1 MSKAWNIET
10 IVHENAEKG
19 FENHSSRGWRRPMR
33 RWNGWGDESI
43 YYPLTENALGFL
55 REKIGEA
62 TPLPDATLH
71 EVVGRIPPSRLPEHP
86 SMTKSTEVR
95 VRHARGQS
103 LPDWLA
109 LRSGNL
115 GIVPDGVAYPT
126 ISTELRSLL
135 TFAKDASANIIPY
148 GGGTSV
154 VGHITP
160 EKGDKPVLTI
170 DMSRMNRLLS
180 LDEESHLATFGAGTA
195 GPDVEAQLRARG
207 YTLGHFPQSF
217 EFSTLGG
224 WVATRSS
231 GQQSLRYGR
240 IEQLFAG
247 GLLETPIGR
256 FEVPGFPASAAGPD
270 LREIVLGSEGRLGIL
285 TEIKVRVT
293 PVPER
298 ERFYAVFF
306 PDWHMA
312 TDAVRALVQARIPL
326 SMVRLGN
333 AVETE
338 TQLAL
343 GDGKRLTALFERYLS
358 WRGAGAEKCMLI
370 FGATGM
376 RGQCRSAIKQA
387 LRLFR
392 RNRGV
397 YTGTIVGR
405 KWSESRF
412 LTPYLRNSLWE
423 TGYPVDTVET
433 ATDWENVDR
442 MVDAIESA
450 LTRALEGE
458 GERVHV
464 FTHLSHL
471 YPQGSCIYASY
482 LFRNGKTYEQTFE
495 RWKRLKA
502 AVSEA
507 IVANGGTISHQHGV
521 GVDHLPYL
529 IAEKGELGLAAI
541 KALCRQFDP
550 DGIMNPGKLIP

>member
-1 MSKAWNIET
+1 
-10 IVHENAEKG
+10 
-19 FENHSSRGWRRPMR
+19 MR
-33 RWNGWGDESI
+33 RWNGWGDESVS
-43 YYPLTENALGFL
+43 YDLTKSALGFL
-55 REKIGEA
+55 SEKIGEA
-62 TPLPDATLH
+62 RPLPDAMLQ
-71 EVVGRIPPSRLPEHP
+71 EVLDRVPPSRLPEHP
-86 SMTKSTEVR
+86 LITKSHEER

-115 GIVPDGVAYPT
+115 GIVPDGVAHPT
-126 ISTELRSLL
+126 TATDVRTL
-135 TFAKDASANIIPY
+135 FAYAKDASAGIIPY

-160 EKGDKPVLTI
+160 EKGGKPVLTI
-170 DMSRMNRLLS
+170 DMSRMNRLLG
-180 LDEESHLATFGAGTA
+180 LDEESHIATFGAGTA

-247 GLLETPIGR
+247 GLLETPIGTL
-256 FEVPGFPASAAGPD
+256 ELPGFPASAAGPD

-298 ERFYAVFF
+298 EHFYAVFF
-306 PDWHMA
+306 PDWQKA
-312 TDAVRALVQARIPL
+312 ADAVRGLVQARIPL
-326 SMVRLGN
+326 SMLRLGN
-333 AVETE
+333 AGETE

-343 GDGKRLTALFERYLS
+343 GNGKWLTALFQRYLS
-358 WRGAGAEKCMLI
+358 WRGASAEKCMLI
-370 FGATGM
+370 FGVTGM
-376 RGQCRSAIKQA
+376 RGQCRSAMKQA
-387 LRLFR
+387 LSIFR
-392 RNRGV
+392 NNKGI

-423 TGYPVDTVET
+423 KGYAVDTVET

-442 MVDAIESA
+442 MVNAIESA
-450 LTRALEGE
+450 LIDALEGE
-458 GERVHV
+458 NERIHA

-471 YPQGSCIYASY
+471 YPQGSSIYTSY

-495 RWKRLKA
+495 RWSRLKA
-502 AVSEA
+502 AVSDA

-521 GVDHLPYL
+521 GVDHLPY
-529 IAEKGELGLAAI
+529 ITAEKGELGLAAI

-550 DGIMNPGKLIP
+550 DGIMNPGKLVR